1 MRKRKAER
9 AAIAAAGIGGALAL
23 FSHWRGRRAEAQ
35 VPPDGAFVAVDG
47 ARLHY
52 TDQGEGPP
60 VVMIHGL
67 GGQLRNFSYALAD
80 LIARHHRVIL
90 IDRPRSGYSTAAA
103 GTEPGVA
110 EQAAIIAACIRA
122 LGLERPLL
130 VGHSLGGAVALALAL
145 DDPGLASGLALIA
158 PLTQPQPEPPA
169 AFRGMAIGTA
179 SRAGR
184 LALAHTLAVPLAL
197 LTAPATLKAVF
208 APEPAPPDFAARGGG
223 ALALRPGNI
232 AAAMFEMRR
241 ASEEMGPLSARY
253 GELTL
258 PVAILYGREDHVLDH
273 RRDGEAAARQIPRCR
288 LELVEGGHMLPVTQP
303 ELTARFIERAAT
315 AR

>member
-1 MRKRKAER
+1 MKPKAGR
-9 AAIAAAGIGGALAL
+9 AAIAAAGVGGALAL

-80 LIARHHRVIL
+80 LVARHHRVIL
-90 IDRPRSGYSTAAA
+90 IDRPRSGYSTAAGAEPDVAAQARIVAA
-103 GTEPGVA
+103 G
-110 EQAAIIAACIRA
+110 IRA
-122 LGLERPLL
+122 LGIERPLL

-158 PLTQPQPEPPA
+158 PLTQPQPEPPP
-169 AFRGMAIGTA
+169 AFRSMAVGTA

-184 LALAHTLAVPLAL
+184 LALAHTLAVPLAMA
-197 LTAPATLKAVF
+197 TAPATLRAVF
-208 APEPAPPDFAARGGG
+208 APEPAPSDFAVRGGG

-258 PVAILYGREDHVLDH
+258 PVAILYGREDQVLDH